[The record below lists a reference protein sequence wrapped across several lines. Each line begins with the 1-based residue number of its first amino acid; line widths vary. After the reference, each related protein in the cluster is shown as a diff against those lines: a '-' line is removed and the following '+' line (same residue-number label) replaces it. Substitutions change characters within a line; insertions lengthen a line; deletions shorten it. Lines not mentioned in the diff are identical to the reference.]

1 MIYVELLWS
10 FFQIGLFSIG
20 GGYAAMPLIRQQ
32 VVDEHMWLTMQQFAD
47 ILTIAEMTLGPI
59 AVNAATFVGIWIAGI
74 PDSFLDTLVKKTA
87 SYLFETS
94 AGISQNNRLI
104 QPNPMP

>member
-47 ILTIAEMTLGPI
+47 ILTIAEMTPGPI

-74 PDSFLDTLVKKTA
+74 PDSFSDTLVKKMPPIFLRPAQA
-87 SYLFETS
+87 SHKTT
-94 AGISQNNRLI
+94 G
-104 QPNPMP
+104 